1 MKNKEIVLAWNRLS
15 MPAESNKNIQQR
27 LARSLAALAPEMVN
41 ENRLFPEQEG
51 NPVRETLPPTKVI
64 ALKQPGWRKYL
75 SVVALVLLVAGFS
88 LPLYKL
94 WKSSGGLQPQDHK
107 PLTLLAPSG
116 EESDRD
122 KTKAAG
128 REEIKTEARTGAE
141 EDADEAKREVQ
152 EAEDS
157 VKEALAAA
165 RSRDNKEEAE
175 KGVAVVRYPEDEKHN
190 DRAEAGLLDF
200 TGADPEPDWQPAEDL
215 PQVPL
220 IYPRGFHSLGA
231 GELSGLLYRDADEF
245 NQFNALELAGVP
257 SHLPVF
263 ENPYYLKR
271 SNHFSQNKGAS
282 EERLKVMVEEIAK
295 KHGILL
301 SEFYFLPTSED
312 AALGGFPLN
321 EEGTDYVK
329 TEVFARGSS
338 FDIHLKVGVSYTIYF
353 KKPFALPENSYL
365 HLVDSSAY
373 NPYGDGKA
381 DLVHSYEEQKEH
393 IRVAL
398 EAVLDEYADL
408 LPLNYLIVGGL
419 DDYDIYGRRLA
430 HTPHLIVPQGKTSS
444 EQIVSA
450 SFNSIQFLSGIEA
463 SLWDYYGYAIDNM
476 PKNDSCYGIIFSYE
490 DTSRVFGDYPII
502 SPEEAEE
509 LLFAG
514 KAFPQYTP
522 ESVLLEKLE
531 KGKLVRLDLIY
542 RRFEGVPYFIPYY
555 VFALEEKFPAGD
567 NPDVDPTLNIYQ
579 PLYVPAIDPDY
590 LLLADGQY

>member
-15 MPAESNKNIQQR
+15 MPEESNKNIQQR
-27 LARSLAALAPEMVN
+27 LARSLAALAPETTQ
-41 ENRLFPEQEG
+41 ENTSLLDKEDALLIESTTR
-51 NPVRETLPPTKVI
+51 TKVI
-64 ALKQPGWRKYL
+64 PLKQHSWRKYL
-75 SVVALVLLVAGFS
+75 STVAVILLVAGFS
-88 LPLYKL
+88 LPLYKF
-94 WKSSGGLQPQDHK
+94 WKSSGGLQPHDHK
-107 PLTLLAPSG
+107 SRALLAPSS

-122 KTKAAG
+122 KSKAAG
-128 REEIKTEARTGAE
+128 RAEIKTEAWTGAE
-141 EDADEAKREVQ
+141 ENADEVKIEV
-152 EAEDS
+152 EEVEGSA
-157 VKEALAAA
+157 KEALAVA
-165 RSRDNKEEAE
+165 RSRDNKEEAD
-175 KGVAVVRYPEDEKHN
+175 KGVAVVRYPEDEEHD

-200 TGADPEPDWQPAEDL
+200 TGADSESDWQPAEDL

-220 IYPRGFHSLGA
+220 IYPRGFLSLGA

-301 SEFYFLPTSED
+301 SEFYFFPTSED

-329 TEVFARGSS
+329 TEVFARGNS

-353 KKPFALPENSYL
+353 KKPFTLPENSYL
-365 HLVDSSAY
+365 YLVSSSAY

-381 DLVHSYEEQKEH
+381 DMVHSYEEQKEH

-408 LPLNYLIVGGL
+408 LPNNYLIVEGL
-419 DDYDIYGRRLA
+419 DDYNIYGRRLA
-430 HTPHLIVPQGKTSS
+430 QTPHLIIPKGKTVS

-450 SFNSIQFLSGIEA
+450 SFNSIQFLSTIDA
-463 SLWDYYGYAIDNM
+463 SLWDFYGYDIDNV
-476 PKNDSCYGIIFSYE
+476 PKKDSCHGIIYSYE
-490 DTSRVFGDYPII
+490 DTSRVFGDYPVI

-531 KGKLVRLDLIY
+531 KGKLVRLDLHY
-542 RRFEGVPYFIPYY
+542 RRFEGVPYYIPYY
-555 VFALEEKFPAGD
+555 IFALEENFPAGD
-567 NPDVDPTLNIYQ
+567 NPDVDPSLKIYQ

-590 LLLADGQY
+590 LTLVDGEY

>member
-41 ENRLFPEQEG
+41 ENRLFPDQEG
-51 NPVRETLPPTKVI
+51 NPVREIVPPTKVI
-64 ALKQPGWRKYL
+64 PLKQPGWRKYL

-128 REEIKTEARTGAE
+128 REEIKTEAWTGAE
-141 EDADEAKREVQ
+141 EDADEAKMEVQ

-157 VKEALAAA
+157 AKEALAVA
-165 RSRDNKEEAE
+165 RSQDNMEEAE

-190 DRAEAGLLDF
+190 DRDEASLLEF
-200 TGADPEPDWQPAEDL
+200 TGVDPESDWQPAEDL

-231 GELSGLLYRDADEF
+231 GELGGLLYHDISE
-245 NQFNALELAGVP
+245 NKQINMLELAGVP

-263 ENPYYLKR
+263 ENPYYLR
-271 SNHFSQNKGAS
+271 RDNHPYQNKGAT
-282 EERLKVMVEEIAK
+282 EAELQAIVEDIAK
-295 KHGILL
+295 KYGIVL
-301 SEFYFLPTSED
+301 SEIHFFPESEN
-312 AALGGFPLN
+312 AARSGYPLN
-321 EEGTDYVK
+321 EKGTDYVK
-329 TEVFARGSS
+329 TEAFARGNT
-338 FDIHLKVGVSYTIYF
+338 FDIHLKVGVSYTLYF
-353 KKPFALPENSYL
+353 KEPFALPEGSYL
-365 HLVDSSAY
+365 NLTSSSAY
-373 NPYGDGKA
+373 DPYGDNQAG
-381 DLVHSYEEQKEH
+381 LPHSYEVQKEN

-398 EAVLDEYADL
+398 DALLKEYADL
-408 LPLNYLIVGGL
+408 LPKNYLIVDGL
-419 DDYDIYGRRLA
+419 DDYNIYGNRYAYAPYL
-430 HTPHLIVPQGKTSS
+430 LIPQGKTRS

-450 SFNSIQFLSGIEA
+450 SFNTISFCSGINIG
-463 SLWDYYGYAIDNM
+463 LWDFYGYEADTLPM
-476 PKNDSCYGIIFSYE
+476 DSCHGINFSYE
-490 DTSRVFGDYPII
+490 DTSRVFGDYPVI

-531 KGKLVRLDLIY
+531 KGKLVRLDLSY

-555 VFALEEKFPAGD
+555 VFTLEEDFPANN
-567 NPDVDPTLNIYQ
+567 NPDTDSNLKLYT
-579 PLYVPAIDPDY
+579 PLFVPAIDPDY
-590 LLLADGQY
+590 LILVDGEY